1 MKENHSQN
9 TNPEKSEANRSET
22 GSTFT
27 DSAQTLVSK
36 ASKEAEEAGARV
48 RKRNAVIAVVCGII
62 FFGVLF
68 WLMKTG
74 RLADTSKI
82 QKMLEQAGVFGPI
95 LFILISVFSSFVPI
109 IPMGSMGSIGIVLFG
124 PLMAFIYNS
133 LTSMIN
139 CLIAY
144 WLAVKF
150 GNRIILWFAA
160 PETVAKYEGWLQ
172 KSRHFELVFFICMM
186 MPVSPDLVLC
196 MLAGILHMKFS
207 HFLIII
213 LISRP
218 FSSWAYST
226 GLLKIFQWIRALLHI

>member
-1 MKENHSQN
+1 MKTE
-9 TNPEKSEANRSET
+9 TEEKTVIPTTEPAANQDSLADKKKGTQIAAASEADR
-22 GSTFT
+22 
-27 DSAQTLVSK
+27 D
-36 ASKEAEEAGARV
+36 AGARV
-48 RKRNAVIAVVCGII
+48 RKRNAIIAVVCGVI
-62 FFGVLF
+62 FFGGLF

-74 RLADTSKI
+74 KLADTSQI
-82 QKMLEQAGVFGPI
+82 QKLIEKSGFFGPI

-144 WLAVKF
+144 WLALRY
-150 GNRIILWFAA
+150 GNKIILWFAA
-160 PETVAKYEGWLQ
+160 PETVEKYEGWLK
-172 KSRHFELVFFICMM
+172 KSKHFELIFFICMM

-196 MLAGILHMKFS
+196 MIAGLMGLKFS

-218 FSSWAYST
+218 FSSWCYST
-226 GLLKIFQWIRALLHI
+226 GLLKVFEWLRHLFHL